1 MIEILNKY
9 TCYNENML
17 FDEKNMFFLF
27 IPIGIHVFWYFIF
40 RKNTDTT
47 INFSNLS
54 LLSSKKSWKE
64 KLINLPYILNILAI
78 SLIILSLSQPY
89 INEEIPLEVKEEE
102 KNNEQDTIDVID
114 IVIAMDISG
123 SMLAKDLKPDRLNAS
138 KEIAIDFIKKR
149 KNDRIG
155 LVVFAG
161 EAFTQC
167 PVTTNHESLI
177 NLFNQIKF
185 GMIDDGTAIGDAIGT
200 SINRLTDTIIKNRII
215 ILITD
220 GENTSGNISPSFA
233 ADIAKNKAIKIY
245 TIGVGT
251 KGMAKMPRLGMNKD
265 NKIIHQRDRFGDKM
279 YDRVKVN
286 IDSLTLKEISR
297 KTGGEY
303 YRATDNKSLKEIYQK
318 INNLEATK
326 IPDKEEKEKI
336 QEREYKKIWQFY
348 KCAQLAII
356 LLILSFLL
364 NISYFRKIN

>member
-64 KLINLPYILNILAI
+64 KLISLPYILDILSI

-89 INEEIPLEVKEEE
+89 INEKIPLEEKEELSE
-102 KNNEQDTIDVID
+102 ERNDEQDTINVID
-114 IVIAMDISG
+114 IVIAMDVSG

-138 KEIAIDFIKKR
+138 KGIAIDFIRKR

-155 LVVFAG
+155 LVIFAG
-161 EAFTQC
+161 ESFTQC

-177 NLFNQIKF
+177 NLFNQIEF
-185 GMIDDGTAIGDAIGT
+185 GMINDGTAIGDAIGT
-200 SINRLTDTIIKNRII
+200 AINRLKDTVIKNRII

-233 ADIAKNKAIKIY
+233 ADIAKNNSIKIY

-251 KGMAKMPRLGMNKD
+251 KGMAKSPVAIDFNGDFVYEYKEV
-265 NKIIHQRDRFGDKM
+265 KIDEAT
-279 YDRVKVN
+279 
-286 IDSLTLKEISR
+286 LTDIAR

-303 YRATDNKSLKEIYQK
+303 YRATDNNSLESIYQK
-318 INNLEATK
+318 INTLETTK
-326 IPDKEEKEKI
+326 IIEEEEKKEEE
-336 QEREYKKIWQFY
+336 EEEEEEEKKIWQFY
-348 KCAQLAII
+348 KCSRIALI
-356 LLILSFLL
+356 LLIFSFLL
-364 NISYFRKIN
+364 KISYFRKIN

>member
-1 MIEILNKY
+1 MLFDKP
-9 TCYNENML
+9 NML
-17 FDEKNMFFLF
+17 FLF
-27 IPIGIHVFWYFIF
+27 ILIGIHIFWYFLF
-40 RKNTDTT
+40 GKKVNTT
-47 INFSNLS
+47 IKFSNLS
-54 LLSSKKSWKE
+54 LLSSKKNWKE

-78 SLIILSLSQPY
+78 TLIILSLSQPY
-89 INEEIPLEVKEEE
+89 INEEIPLEVKEEEE

-185 GMIDDGTAIGDAIGT
+185 GMIDDGTAIGYAIGT
-200 SINRLTDTIIKNRII
+200 SINRLSDTMIKNRII

-220 GENTSGNISPSFA
+220 GEHTIGSTSPSDA
-233 ADIAKNKAIKIY
+233 ADIARDKSIKIY

-251 KGMAKMPRLGMNKD
+251 KGMAQSPVARDFNGNFIYEYKEV
-265 NKIIHQRDRFGDKM
+265 KIDEATLT
-279 YDRVKVN
+279 N
-286 IDSLTLKEISR
+286 IAR

-303 YRATDNKSLKEIYQK
+303 YRATDNKSLALIYQK
-318 INNLEATK
+318 INDLETTK
-326 IPDKEEKEKI
+326 VPDKETEEEI
-336 QEREYKKIWQFY
+336 QEKKYKKIWLFY
-348 KCAQLAII
+348 KCSQLAMI
-356 LLILSFLL
+356 LLIISLLL